1 MKKQNGDIV
10 EFIKQ
15 KNYIMINNDL
25 GGGSFGQTV
34 LLQDPFID
42 ELFVAKK
49 YEPEYKSLKKEFY
62 QNFLDEIKIL
72 YKINHKN
79 IVRIY
84 NYYAFENYYTGYII
98 MEYING
104 ITIDDYFGNKYLEYS
119 DKITADQV
127 FRQLIN
133 AFCHL
138 EKIGIL
144 HRDIREHNIMIQSD
158 GTVKVIDFG
167 IGKFISGSTTETDY
181 DSLATKINR
190 QNVNLLPNEYK
201 EKKYT
206 ILTDMFYL
214 GELISRLIEQSKYN
228 FVIDFSYQDILD
240 KMKQTNPNKRFKSF
254 LDIQE
259 ALDKHDFE
267 NLNISDNDKLIYF
280 HFTEQLVKSINYFVD
295 KYEFNRQSNE
305 IIDKLDKAIQNN
317 LFEQYIQD
325 NSSIISAFIKNAYS
339 YTTGDVITCT
349 ATKNFLQWFKK
360 FNLKSQNLI
369 LSNIQTKLSNIRIE
383 NSDDDIPF

>member
-1 MKKQNGDIV
+1 MKNNGDIV
-10 EFIKQ
+10 EFLKE
-15 KNYIMINNDL
+15 KDYIMVNNNL
-25 GGGSFGQTV
+25 GGGAFGQTV

-49 YEPEYKSLKKEFY
+49 YAPIYEYIKKEFY

-72 YKINHKN
+72 HKINHKN

-84 NYYAFENYYTGYII
+84 NYYAYETFFTGYII
-98 MEYING
+98 MEYIDG
-104 ITIDDYFGNKYLEYS
+104 ITIDEYFGDKFLEYS
-119 DKITADQV
+119 EKITPDQIFV
-127 FRQLIN
+127 QLID
-133 AFCHL
+133 AFCYL
-138 EKIGIL
+138 ESVGII

-158 GTVKVIDFG
+158 GTVKIIDFG
-167 IGKFISGSTTETDY
+167 IGKFSNSSSNDF
-181 DSLATKINR
+181 DSLVSKINR
-190 QNVNLLPNEYK
+190 QNVNVLPNEYK

-206 ILTDMFYL
+206 KLTDMFYL

-240 KMKQTNPNKRFKSF
+240 KMKYTNPTKRFKSF

-267 NLNISDNDKLIYF
+267 NLNISESDKLIYF
-280 HFTEQLVKSINYFVD
+280 HFTAQLVKSINYFFD
-295 KYEFNRQSNE
+295 KYEFNRQPSE
-305 IIDKLDKAIQNN
+305 IIDKLDKAIQSN
-317 LFEQYIQD
+317 LFEEYIQD

-349 ATKNFLQWFKK
+349 ATKNFLQWFKT

-383 NSDDDIPF
+383 NSDDAIPC

>member
-1 MKKQNGDIV
+1 MKNNGDIV
-10 EFIKQ
+10 EFLKE
-15 KNYIMINNDL
+15 KDYIMVNNNL
-25 GGGSFGQTV
+25 GGGAFGQTV

-49 YEPEYKSLKKEFY
+49 YAPIYEYIKKEFY

-72 YKINHKN
+72 HKINHKN

-84 NYYAFENYYTGYII
+84 NYYAYETFFTGYII
-98 MEYING
+98 MEYIDG
-104 ITIDDYFGNKYLEYS
+104 ITIDEYFGDKFLEYS
-119 DKITADQV
+119 EKITPDQIFV
-127 FRQLIN
+127 QLID
-133 AFCHL
+133 AFCYL
-138 EKIGIL
+138 ESVGII

-158 GTVKVIDFG
+158 GTVKIIDFG
-167 IGKFISGSTTETDY
+167 IGKFSNSSSNDF
-181 DSLATKINR
+181 DSLVSKINR
-190 QNVNLLPNEYK
+190 QNVNVLPNEYK

-206 ILTDMFYL
+206 KLTDMFYL

-240 KMKQTNPNKRFKSF
+240 KMKYTNPTKRFKSF

-267 NLNISDNDKLIYF
+267 NLNISESDKLIYF
-280 HFTEQLVKSINYFVD
+280 HFTAQLVKSINYFFD
-295 KYEFNRQSNE
+295 KYEFNRQPSE
-305 IIDKLDKAIQNN
+305 IIDKLDKAIQSN
-317 LFEQYIQD
+317 LFEEYIQD

-349 ATKNFLQWFKK
+349 ATKNFLQWFKT

-383 NSDDDIPF
+383 NSDDAIPF